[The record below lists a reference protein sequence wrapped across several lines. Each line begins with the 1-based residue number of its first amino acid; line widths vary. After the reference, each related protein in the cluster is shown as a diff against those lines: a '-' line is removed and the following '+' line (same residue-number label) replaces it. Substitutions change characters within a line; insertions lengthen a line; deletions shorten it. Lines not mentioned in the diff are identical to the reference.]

1 MQFISNFYAIY
12 FQFLCNLF
20 SNFYATYLQFLCNL
34 AVKKYVL
41 WKVNFDGTLK
51 KANRVCSLT
60 LSLCCAI
67 LVLLSFNSV
76 HTDCCTSKAFSTKYQ
91 KRKRKREIQ
100 LFPMLWYLIS
110 YQKNT
115 RISSFFQFDKI
126 PSFTSCITLFLTI
139 FFRWV
144 CIDVEEGQKSNGSW
158 ELIDENKWQ

>member
-1 MQFISNFYAIY
+1 MQFIFNFYAIY
-12 FQFLCNLF
+12 FRFLCKFF
-20 SNFYATYLQFLCNL
+20 SNFYATYLQFLYNSV
-34 AVKKYVL
+34 VKKYVL

-100 LFPMLWYLIS
+100 LFPMLWYLIIYFNKYENVFFFQLDKKELS
-110 YQKNT
+110 FWKT
-115 RISSFFQFDKI
+115 KDFLISSGDLRQCSPYDDTYHDMYFGTMQ
-126 PSFTSCITLFLTI
+126 
-139 FFRWV
+139 
-144 CIDVEEGQKSNGSW
+144 ID
-158 ELIDENKWQ
+158 D

>member
-1 MQFISNFYAIY
+1 MQFNSNFYAIY

-100 LFPMLWYLIS
+100 LFPTLWYLIT
-110 YQKNT
+110 YQKNYAN
-115 RISSFFQFDKI
+115 IFSF
-126 PSFTSCITLFLTI
+126 PV
-139 FFRWV
+139 W
-144 CIDVEEGQKSNGSW
+144 QKKNN
-158 ELIDENKWQ
+158 LLKD

>member
-1 MQFISNFYAIY
+1 MNFHAIY

-100 LFPMLWYLIS
+100 LFPMLWYLIP
-110 YQKNT
+110 YQKKI
-115 RISSFFQFDKI
+115 RQYLLFSSLTKKI
-126 PSFTSCITLFLTI
+126 NLLK
-139 FFRWV
+139 
-144 CIDVEEGQKSNGSW
+144 D
-158 ELIDENKWQ
+158 

>member
-1 MQFISNFYAIY
+1 MQFNSNFYAIY

-100 LFPMLWYLIS
+100 LFPMLWYLIT
-110 YQKNT
+110 YQKKYAN
-115 RISSFFQFDKI
+115 
-126 PSFTSCITLFLTI
+126 I
-139 FFRWV
+139 FFFPVW
-144 CIDVEEGQKSNGSW
+144 QKKIN
-158 ELIDENKWQ
+158 LLKD

>member
-1 MQFISNFYAIY
+1 MQFNSNFYAIY

-100 LFPMLWYLIS
+100 LFPMLWYLIT

-115 RISSFFQFDKI
+115 RISSFFQFDKKKLT
-126 PSFTSCITLFLTI
+126 FWKTKDFLISSGDLRQCSRYDDTYHDMY
-139 FFRWV
+139 FGTMQ
-144 CIDVEEGQKSNGSW
+144 ID
-158 ELIDENKWQ
+158 D